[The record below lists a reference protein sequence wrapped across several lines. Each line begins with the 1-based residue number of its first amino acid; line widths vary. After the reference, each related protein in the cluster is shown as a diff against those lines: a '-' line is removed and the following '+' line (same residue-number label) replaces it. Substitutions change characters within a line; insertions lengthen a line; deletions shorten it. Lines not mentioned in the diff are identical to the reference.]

1 MCLEVRQMAKNL
13 LTDYN
18 QDKRIDKENIMTT
31 IAVTNRKGGVG
42 KTTTATNLSAGL
54 ATVGYNVGIV
64 DTDSQGHISSS
75 LNVPRKDSLF
85 EILVDGDSLEKDKN
99 VFFVAPDAYSTPD
112 YQSKGNLYVIPGAD
126 KTYRIARDIEDTSN
140 VFAFVEMIDEFKR
153 KFDLHFVIVD
163 TSPTLKDMD
172 AQVSL
177 AIDGYLYVTEPE
189 ALSIDGL
196 TRAVKQMTA
205 IARTRAEHMNR
216 STTILGILPNK
227 VRNTDAH
234 AYGMEQIEKSFGKY
248 VLSPITLSTIWA
260 EASIYQESI
269 FTYAPSHN
277 ATKQLWKLTTEVL
290 EAVKLWQTQKS

>member
-1 MCLEVRQMAKNL
+1 
-13 LTDYN
+13 
-18 QDKRIDKENIMTT
+18 MTT
-31 IAVTNRKGGVG
+31 ISVTNRKGGVG
-42 KTTTATNLSAGL
+42 KTTTATNLAAGL
-54 ATVGYNVGIV
+54 AIVGYNVGIV

-75 LNVPRKDSLF
+75 LKVPRNDSLF
-85 EILVDGDSLEKDKN
+85 EILVDDAPIEKDKTA
-99 VFFVAPDAYSTPD
+99 FFVDSDSYSTPD
-112 YQSKGNLYVIPGAD
+112 HPSKGNLWVIPGAD
-126 KTYRIARDIEDTSN
+126 KTYRIARDLEDTSN
-140 VFAFVEMIDEFKR
+140 VFAFVEMIDEFKK
-153 KFDLHFVIVD
+153 KFDLHFVIID

-234 AYGMEQIEKSFGKY
+234 AYGMEQIKKSFGDY
-248 VLSPITLSTIWA
+248 VLSPVTLSTIWA
-260 EASIYQESI
+260 EASIYQETI
-269 FTYAPSHN
+269 FTYAPSHS
-277 ATKQLWKLTTEVL
+277 ATKQLWQVTTEVL
-290 EAVKLWQTQKS
+290 EAVKSWQMQKS